1 MPRKGEN
8 IRKRKDGR
16 WEARYEKS
24 RDQNGR
30 IQYGYVYAHTYD
42 SVKKKKLAILC
53 KNRPQTNIG
62 RKILFRN
69 LNQEWLASV
78 RYTVKISTYTCYETL
93 ISIHIIPEFGDIPV
107 KYISS
112 DSIYRFSEKLK
123 KEGLSSRTIKN
134 ILILFHSILQ
144 YGEKQ
149 GYINHLSQLEFRYP
163 KIIEHSFNIISQEN
177 LTKLISVLCTDTSR
191 FSIGILLCIYT
202 GIRVG
207 ELSGIRWEDIDFEQR
222 ILHIRRTI
230 SRVKNLDHTAGADKL
245 QKTILL
251 IGPPKSPSSI
261 RDIPISDFLLEK
273 LKSIATDQDA
283 YLLTGTNLKCMEP
296 RTIQRKFKR
305 LLEQCEIPNIN
316 IHSLRHAFAS
326 RCIEMGIDS
335 KTLSEILG
343 HSSVKITMDI
353 YVHCSM
359 KQKQKYMEKLYY

>member
-53 KNRPQTNIG
+53 KN
-62 RKILFRN
+62 
-69 LNQEWLASV
+69 
-78 RYTVKISTYTCYETL
+78 STYTCYETL

-191 FSIGILLCIYT
+191 FCLY
-202 GIRVG
+202 
-207 ELSGIRWEDIDFEQR
+207 
-222 ILHIRRTI
+222 
-230 SRVKNLDHTAGADKL
+230 
-245 QKTILL
+245 
-251 IGPPKSPSSI
+251 
-261 RDIPISDFLLEK
+261 
-273 LKSIATDQDA
+273 LK
-283 YLLTGTNLKCMEP
+283 E
-296 RTIQRKFKR
+296 F
-305 LLEQCEIPNIN
+305 
-316 IHSLRHAFAS
+316 
-326 RCIEMGIDS
+326 
-335 KTLSEILG
+335 
-343 HSSVKITMDI
+343 ITVNVETEWIVM
-353 YVHCSM
+353 
-359 KQKQKYMEKLYY
+359 